1 MNDRESTALFNG
13 LYPRYF
19 EDESIRSLPE
29 DIVFNEMILPLGK
42 FDTSVYDRKLDNN
55 ISFGFYDGDINELR
69 NAVGKVDADW
79 AEYFDG
85 GARVYCGY
93 VDGEIASFCIADDMG
108 ELCIDG
114 KTYKIGGPGCVGTI
128 PEYRNKGI
136 ALTMVKM
143 VTQYLKE
150 EGYDYSYIHYTAVAP
165 WYEQLGYET
174 IIKWNAKG
182 IIR

>member
-19 EDESIRSLPE
+19 EEESIRSLPE

-79 AEYFDG
+79 TEYFDG

-114 KTYKIGGPGCVGTI
+114 KTYKIGGPGCIGTI
-128 PEYRNKGI
+128 PVYRNKGI

-165 WYEQLGYET
+165 WYEKLGYET

>member
-42 FDTSVYDRKLDNN
+42 FDTSVYDRKLDSN

-79 AEYFDG
+79 TEYFDG

-165 WYEQLGYET
+165 WYEKLGYET